1 MKIGGTVIN
10 YYFHCK
16 RQCWLFSN
24 RINLEDNSE
33 DVHIGRIIHELKS
46 EGNKKTEIMIDNVK
60 VDKITDEY
68 LIEIK
73 KSDSDVE
80 AAKWQTLFYL
90 KKLKDKGINRKG
102 KLEFDE
108 RNKQDKKIIHLE
120 LTDEIEKDLE
130 SLIIKIDNLVRQPI
144 IPEPEKD
151 KKCKKCAYYEYC
163 FI

>member
-33 DVHIGRIIHELKS
+33 DVHIGRVIHELKS
-46 EGNKKTEIMIDNVK
+46 EKNKKSEITIDNIK
-60 VDKITDEY
+60 IDKITDEY
-68 LIEIK
+68 LVEIK
-73 KSDSDVE
+73 KSDADVE

-90 KKLKDKGINRKG
+90 KKLKDKGIYRKG

-108 RNKQDKKIIHLE
+108 KNKQNKKTIYLE
-120 LTDEIEKDLE
+120 LTDDIEEELE
-130 SLIIKIDNLVRQPI
+130 KLIDKINELITQPI

-163 FI
+163 YI